1 MAIQT
6 RRDSP
11 RRITDLWNR
20 PIEWVQGR
28 ILRLLDWFNYER
40 WTTLFTVSAAVLA
53 NLIILF
59 FFLQEQDNR
68 AIAFTIVLFVAI
80 LSIFVVEV
88 AVTAFIVI
96 GTQLFV
102 NALYYAAP
110 GVGTGAYTSQILL
123 LLIVSGRAIY
133 EYLRLSPAERPRLF
147 TWLTGAVLLF
157 WGYYMVIVVY
167 HYIFYYDA
175 LLEYNPEFFLG
186 IRQPGILRYMDGFQ
200 LWIGVLPLIILLRN
214 WERARRVLIALGIIM
229 ILGVGSIVWEYFS
242 PLPMF
247 FKVMFQLQAAGE
259 TTEGYRIRDPVSLY
273 LGLVGFFFAVYGL
286 GYLRGKWSVFALLY
300 IGVTLLALF
309 ITKNRILWVGVFGF
323 LPFALLLKSP
333 IALVRQLQV
342 MTAAGLLLASLMLH
356 PAVYDATSRAITEA
370 VERWN
375 RTFTYGGDPRLDPAY
390 QPRLRELEAW
400 QHYFAKTTIAQ
411 RLFGSGL
418 AQPYGYYVKVA
429 EYGYAAFEGRRVYA
443 QKTQLHFQFYNRI
456 HRIGIVG
463 SVLLH
468 LTLLVFFIRA
478 AILFM
483 QVRSFYLRGMIVGI
497 VGATIGAI
505 AYDSLHGLLHRAE
518 FVPIVLLW
526 SVLEAI
532 PHWQRTNQ
540 LTDLEPTM
548 TTT

>member
-40 WTTLFTVSAAVLA
+40 WTTLFTVAAAVLA

-80 LSIFVVEV
+80 LSILVVEV

>member
-80 LSIFVVEV
+80 LSILVVEV

-186 IRQPGILRYMDGFQ
+186 IREPGILRYMDGFQ